1 MRITRVTSLD
11 RFIAKIEIKHHI
23 SFDEIKEVLLN
34 QPLFEFAAE
43 GNIEGEDLYRAIGQT
58 DAGRYLVVFFIDKHR
73 GVALVISARD
83 ANKRERKHYGRHQN

>member
-43 GNIEGEDLYRAIGQT
+43 GKY
-58 DAGRYLVVFFIDKHR
+58 
-73 GVALVISARD
+73 
-83 ANKRERKHYGRHQN
+83 